1 MIKNEEYAEWSEKCS
16 QLLCSRSQ
24 TLVVR
29 TERLMIKLYAWGNG
43 EECVVLLAGETE
55 VLKRAQKSAE
65 IFSIISLETEFSNIL
80 MQGSF
85 RAIKSLCCGLYLKNK
100 YNKNKEPVLAF

>member
-1 MIKNEEYAEWSEKCS
+1 MTGFNKGETAHEMIKNEEYAEWSEKCS

-29 TERLMIKLYAWGNG
+29 TERLMIKLYARGNG
-43 EECVVLLAGETE
+43 EECVVLLAGETK

-65 IFSIISLETEFSNIL
+65 NFSIISLETEFS
-80 MQGSF
+80 
-85 RAIKSLCCGLYLKNK
+85 AIT
-100 YNKNKEPVLAF
+100 